1 MNKQKYHTQKT
12 NTDQTSRV
20 SPAKH
25 AFRKSIKVAFVKS
38 SLPIYWIANIDCDR
52 SVCIVIN
59 VI

>member
-25 AFRKSIKVAFVKS
+25 AFRKSIKACISYVVFAYI
-38 SLPIYWIANIDCDR
+38 LNRNRDCDR
-52 SVCIVIN
+52 SACIVIN